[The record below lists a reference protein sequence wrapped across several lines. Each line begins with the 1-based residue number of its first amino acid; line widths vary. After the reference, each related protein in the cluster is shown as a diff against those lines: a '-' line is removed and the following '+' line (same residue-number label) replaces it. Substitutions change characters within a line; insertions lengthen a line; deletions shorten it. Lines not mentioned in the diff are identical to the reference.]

1 LRAVLQGVR
10 KTMRPKAPKHKR
22 IKPKGAADPNKV
34 EQAHIDRVLSY
45 GCLVC
50 GREAVPHHIM
60 HMKGKARRRDHRF
73 VVPLCHI
80 EHHMGRY
87 GVHLLGGEEA
97 FRKMYDID
105 LVAWAVNA
113 WEESN

>member
-1 LRAVLQGVR
+1 
-10 KTMRPKAPKHKR
+10 MRPKAPKHKR

-87 GVHLLGGEEA
+87 CVHLLGGEEA